1 MKTVKVAARLA
12 LNDIGEAMVTAI
24 EAVDKGD
31 LQKAMD
37 ACANAAHLLSRATE
51 LIIALD
57 EIAGQPS

>member
-1 MKTVKVAARLA
+1 MNAVKVAARVA

-24 EAVDKGD
+24 EAIDKGD

-37 ACANAAHLLSRATE
+37 CCADAARLLSRATE

-57 EIAGQPS
+57 EQAGQPS